1 MLKKEIKRNSLNTQ
15 LINEI
20 RWKIKA
26 TKLPLP
32 LPPPRRYHR
41 QVSFRG
47 EGKDFL
53 FVSRKICMLKN
64 TYECIKTYLIT
75 FCRADLVRKICM
87 QYCNKLF
94 PPTKELD
101 QGQRLNAHAVF
112 FFYFKFGHFFV
123 ECDIKSCQIAA
134 IFLSYFFLIDY
145 CGKYELTHRTLS
157 GCHFVIINC
166 KTECKM
172 KRILSKYSRN
182 NNIL

>member
-1 MLKKEIKRNSLNTQ
+1 MLCNLCKFVKKKLLKKEIKRNSLNTQ

-64 TYECIKTYLIT
+64 TYECIKTYLST

-94 PPTKELD
+94 PPTKNWIKGKGLT
-101 QGQRLNAHAVF
+101 LTLF
-112 FFYFKFGHFFV
+112 FF
-123 ECDIKSCQIAA
+123 ILSSA
-134 IFLSYFFLIDY
+134 IF
-145 CGKYELTHRTLS
+145 C
-157 GCHFVIINC
+157 
-166 KTECKM
+166 
-172 KRILSKYSRN
+172 
-182 NNIL
+182 